1 MKKNL
6 KLIALGC
13 GLALPII
20 ASASVDFDLRGT
32 TMQLDTIFHAKV
44 GPGTTQ
50 TQLRLTGPSPLDVFY
65 LTIDK
70 TTPGV
75 SIRSVCATDKVAGN
89 SRTSSMAQNKSKDG
103 LLYFAGTNAD
113 FYWTSGK
120 ATNGS
125 SQVGTPTAACTVDRE
140 IYKTSNSNYQF
151 SVDING
157 IARVSRLNYYTGTAT
172 IGDKVTLFKGVNVSS
187 PNNGITLY
195 TPRYWG
201 STNQTDY
208 TGNSYEVTARLVDGD
223 HFYAGGKFRLE
234 VTSEPNTSGDT
245 PVPDD
250 GFVIFGRGTST
261 TGCNTGAMDFVGAL
275 KTGDIVEFDNIT
287 LTAEGERIE
296 PVTVVS
302 GNPKNVGGGLT
313 LDTEG
318 ERGDASAR
326 HPRTSIGISADGT
339 KIIMMVIDGRSSS
352 SAGVTTSM
360 LADVMRWAGA
370 AEAVNLD
377 GGGSSTLY
385 TAALGV
391 RNHCSD
397 GQERSVGNAIFA
409 VLEAEDDNE
418 VAELQFRDWVMTV
431 PDMGLYTPH
440 VYAYNKYGVM
450 ISDDF
455 KDYTLSCP
463 AALGEITA
471 DGKTLFATGT
481 GTQALTVS
489 YGNAKAATIAVTV
502 GGKLTEAAARYS
514 DVVLD
519 NKHPWTV
526 EVVTTVGT
534 NLMAIAPSVFDW
546 TIDDTSVATIDEN
559 GLISPVAN
567 GKAVVTGRHGEIEV
581 KVNVSVEN
589 TDKQVLPVDL
599 SGNADAWKVTQSGIS
614 AYKLTPVDN
623 GFGVDYTIKSTRG
636 TRLTLTNKVNVFGIP
651 TALRVR
657 FNPGDVK
664 LTSVMISAAS
674 HGVRATNFSF
684 NEIENNKENVVEVPV
699 SELGDPASVGTYPI
713 EFTSFQFYPSG
724 SAGKSYHI
732 DIAGIEA
739 VYDNSG
745 DGISDISAGDANGL
759 AAGLRIDGDRVILS
773 QRAECVEVYD
783 AAGKAVVSAR
793 DTDSFA
799 APAAAGIYVARL
811 VIGGKTLSIKFAK

>member
-1 MKKNL
+1 MKMNL
-6 KLIALGC
+6 KLIILGC
-13 GLALPII
+13 GMALPL
-20 ASASVDFDLRGT
+20 AATASVDFDLRGT

-50 TQLRLTGPSPLDVFY
+50 TQLRLTGSSSLDVFY

-89 SRTSSMAQNKSKDG
+89 ARTSAMAQSKSKDG
-103 LLYFAGTNAD
+103 LLYFAGSNAD

-125 SQVGTPTAACTVDRE
+125 SQVGTPTGSCTVDRE
-140 IYKTSNSNYQF
+140 IYKSSNSDYQF
-151 SVDING
+151 SVDVNG
-157 IARVSRLNYYTGTAT
+157 VARVSRLNYYTGTAT
-172 IGDKVTLFKGVNVSS
+172 IGDKVTLFKGVNVGS

-201 STNQTDY
+201 STNQTSY
-208 TGNSYEVTARLVDGD
+208 TDNSYEVTARLVEGD
-223 HFYAGGKFRLE
+223 NFYAGGKFRLE

-245 PVPDD
+245 TVPAD

-261 TGCNTGAMDFVGAL
+261 SGCNTGAKDFVGAL
-275 KTGDIVEFDNIT
+275 KPGDIVEFDNII

-302 GNPKNVGGGLT
+302 GNPKNVGGGAT

-326 HPRTSIGISADGT
+326 HPRTSIGVSADGT
-339 KIIMMVIDGRSSS
+339 KIIMMVIDGRTPS

-397 GQERSVGNAIFA
+397 GQERAVGNAIFA
-409 VLEAEDDNE
+409 VLEAEEDNE
-418 VAELQFRDWVMTV
+418 VAELQFRDWVLTM
-431 PDMGLYTPH
+431 PNMGLYTPH

-463 AALGEITA
+463 ASLGEITA

-489 YGNAKAATIAVTV
+489 YGNAKTASIAITV
-502 GGKLTEAAARYS
+502 GSALTEATPRYS

-519 NKHPWTV
+519 NKHPWAV
-526 EVVTTVGT
+526 EVVTKVASE
-534 NLMAIAPSVFDW
+534 LMPIAPGIFDW
-546 TIDDTSVATIDEN
+546 SIDDSSVATIDET
-559 GLISPVAN
+559 GLITPVAN
-567 GKAVVTGRHGEIEV
+567 GKAVVTGRHGDIEI
-581 KVNVSVEN
+581 KVNISVEN
-589 TDKQVLPVDL
+589 TDKQVLPIDL
-599 SGNADAWKVTQSGIS
+599 AGDAEAWKVTQSGIS
-614 AYKLTPVDN
+614 AYNITPLEN

-636 TRLTLTNKVNVFGIP
+636 TRLTLNNKINVFGIP
-651 TALRVR
+651 TALRARV
-657 FNPGDVK
+657 NPGDVK
-664 LTSVMISAAS
+664 LTSVMFSACAS
-674 HGVRATNFSF
+674 GGRVTNFTY
-684 NEIENNKENVVEVPV
+684 NNIESGKENVIELPV
-699 SELGDPASVGTYPI
+699 SEMGDPDNIGTYPI
-713 EFTSFQFYPSG
+713 EFSAFQFNPSG

-732 DIAGIEA
+732 DITGLEA

-745 DGISDISAGDANGL
+745 DGVDDIIGDNSRP

-773 QRAECVEVYD
+773 QRAEYVEVYD
-783 AAGKAVVSAR
+783 AAGKTVVSAT
-793 DTDSFA
+793 DTESFA
-799 APAAAGIYVARL
+799 APDATGIYVARL

>member
-1 MKKNL
+1 MKMNL
-6 KLIALGC
+6 KLIILGC
-13 GLALPII
+13 GMALPL
-20 ASASVDFDLRGT
+20 AATASVDFDLRGT

-50 TQLRLTGPSPLDVFY
+50 TQLRLTGSNSLDVFY

-89 SRTSSMAQNKSKDG
+89 ARTSAMAQSKSKDG
-103 LLYFAGTNAD
+103 LLYFAGSNAD

-125 SQVGTPTAACTVDRE
+125 SQVGTPTGSCTVDRE
-140 IYKTSNSNYQF
+140 IYKSSNSDYQF
-151 SVDING
+151 SVDVNG
-157 IARVSRLNYYTGTAT
+157 VARVSRLNYYTGTAT
-172 IGDKVTLFKGVNVSS
+172 IGDKVTLFKGVNVGS

-201 STNQTDY
+201 STNQTSY
-208 TGNSYEVTARLVDGD
+208 TDNSYEVTARLVEGD
-223 HFYAGGKFRLE
+223 NFYAGGKFRLE

-245 PVPDD
+245 TVPAD

-261 TGCNTGAMDFVGAL
+261 SGCNTGAKDFVGAL
-275 KTGDIVEFDNIT
+275 KPGDIVEFDNII

-302 GNPKNVGGGLT
+302 GNPKNVGGGAT

-326 HPRTSIGISADGT
+326 HPRTSIGVSADGT
-339 KIIMMVIDGRSSS
+339 KIIMMVIDGRTPS

-397 GQERSVGNAIFA
+397 GQERAVGNAIFA
-409 VLEAEDDNE
+409 VLEAEEDNE
-418 VAELQFRDWVMTV
+418 VAELQFRDWVLTM
-431 PDMGLYTPH
+431 PNMGLYTPH

-463 AALGEITA
+463 ASLGEITA

-489 YGNAKAATIAVTV
+489 YGNAKTASIAITV
-502 GGKLTEAAARYS
+502 GSALTEATPRYS

-519 NKHPWTV
+519 NKHPWAV
-526 EVVTTVGT
+526 EVVTKVASE
-534 NLMAIAPSVFDW
+534 LMPIAPGIFDW
-546 TIDDTSVATIDEN
+546 SIDDSSIATIDET
-559 GLISPVAN
+559 GLITPVAN
-567 GKAVVTGRHGEIEV
+567 GKAVVTGRHGDIEI
-581 KVNVSVEN
+581 KVNISVEN
-589 TDKQVLPVDL
+589 TDKQVLPIDL
-599 SGNADAWKVTQSGIS
+599 AGDAEAWKVTQSGIS
-614 AYKLTPVDN
+614 AYNITPLEN

-636 TRLTLTNKVNVFGIP
+636 TRLTLNNKINVFGIP
-651 TALRVR
+651 TALRARV
-657 FNPGDVK
+657 NPGDVK
-664 LTSVMISAAS
+664 LTSVMFSACAS
-674 HGVRATNFSF
+674 GGRVTNFTY
-684 NEIENNKENVVEVPV
+684 NNIESGKENVVELPV
-699 SELGDPASVGTYPI
+699 SEMGDPDNIGTYPI
-713 EFTSFQFYPSG
+713 EFSAFQFNPSG

-732 DIAGIEA
+732 DITGLEA

-745 DGISDISAGDANGL
+745 DGVDDIIVDNSRP

-773 QRAECVEVYD
+773 QRAEYVEVYD
-783 AAGKAVVSAR
+783 AAGKTVVSAT
-793 DTDSFA
+793 DTESFA
-799 APAAAGIYVARL
+799 APDATGIYVARL

>member
-1 MKKNL
+1 MKMNL
-6 KLIALGC
+6 KLIILGC
-13 GLALPII
+13 GMALPL
-20 ASASVDFDLRGT
+20 AATASVDFDLRGT

-50 TQLRLTGPSPLDVFY
+50 TQLRLTGSSSLDVFY

-89 SRTSSMAQNKSKDG
+89 ARTSAMAQSKSKDG
-103 LLYFAGTNAD
+103 LLYFAGSNAD

-125 SQVGTPTAACTVDRE
+125 SQVGTPTGSCTVDRE
-140 IYKTSNSNYQF
+140 IYKSSNSDYQF
-151 SVDING
+151 SVDVNG
-157 IARVSRLNYYTGTAT
+157 VARVSRLNYYTGTAT
-172 IGDKVTLFKGVNVSS
+172 IGDKVTLFKGVNVGS

-201 STNQTDY
+201 STNQTSY
-208 TGNSYEVTARLVDGD
+208 TDNSYEVTARLVEGD
-223 HFYAGGKFRLE
+223 NFYAGGKFRLE

-245 PVPDD
+245 TVPAD

-261 TGCNTGAMDFVGAL
+261 SGCNTGAKDFVGAL
-275 KTGDIVEFDNIT
+275 KPGDIVEFDNII

-302 GNPKNVGGGLT
+302 GNPKNVGGGAT

-326 HPRTSIGISADGT
+326 HPRTSIGVSADGT
-339 KIIMMVIDGRSSS
+339 KIIMMVIDGRTPS

-397 GQERSVGNAIFA
+397 GQERAVGNAIFA
-409 VLEAEDDNE
+409 VLEAEEDNE
-418 VAELQFRDWVMTV
+418 VAELQFRDWVLTM
-431 PDMGLYTPH
+431 PNMGLYTPH

-463 AALGEITA
+463 ASLGEITA

-481 GTQALTVS
+481 GTQALTVG
-489 YGNAKAATIAVTV
+489 YGNAKTASIAITV
-502 GGKLTEAAARYS
+502 GSALTEATPRYS

-519 NKHPWTV
+519 NKHPWAV
-526 EVVTTVGT
+526 EVVTKVASE
-534 NLMAIAPSVFDW
+534 LMPIAPGIFDW
-546 TIDDTSVATIDEN
+546 SIDDSSVATIDET
-559 GLISPVAN
+559 GLITPVAN
-567 GKAVVTGRHGEIEV
+567 GKAVVTGRHGDIEI
-581 KVNVSVEN
+581 KVNISVEN
-589 TDKQVLPVDL
+589 TDKQVLPIDL
-599 SGNADAWKVTQSGIS
+599 AGDAEAWKVTQSGIS
-614 AYKLTPVDN
+614 AYNITPLEN

-636 TRLTLTNKVNVFGIP
+636 TRLTLNNKINVFGIP
-651 TALRVR
+651 TALRARV
-657 FNPGDVK
+657 NPGDVK
-664 LTSVMISAAS
+664 LTSVMFSACAS
-674 HGVRATNFSF
+674 GGRVTNFTY
-684 NEIENNKENVVEVPV
+684 NNIESGKENVVELPV
-699 SELGDPASVGTYPI
+699 SEMGDPDNIGTYPI
-713 EFTSFQFYPSG
+713 EFSAFQFNPSG

-732 DIAGIEA
+732 DITGLEA

-745 DGISDISAGDANGL
+745 DGVDDIIVDNSRP

-773 QRAECVEVYD
+773 QRAEYVEVYD
-783 AAGKAVVSAR
+783 AAGKTVVSAT
-793 DTDSFA
+793 DTESFA
-799 APAAAGIYVARL
+799 APDATGIYVARL

>member
-1 MKKNL
+1 MKMNL
-6 KLIALGC
+6 KLIILGC
-13 GLALPII
+13 GMALPL
-20 ASASVDFDLRGT
+20 AATASVDFDLRGT

-50 TQLRLTGPSPLDVFY
+50 TQLRLTGSSSLDVFY

-89 SRTSSMAQNKSKDG
+89 ARTSAMAQSKSKDG
-103 LLYFAGTNAD
+103 LLYFAGSNAD

-125 SQVGTPTAACTVDRE
+125 SQVGTPTGSCTVDRE
-140 IYKTSNSNYQF
+140 IYKSSNSDYQF
-151 SVDING
+151 SVDVNG
-157 IARVSRLNYYTGTAT
+157 VARVSRLNYYTGTAT
-172 IGDKVTLFKGVNVSS
+172 IGDKVTLFKGVNVGS

-201 STNQTDY
+201 STNQTSY
-208 TGNSYEVTARLVDGD
+208 TDNSYEVTARLVEGD
-223 HFYAGGKFRLE
+223 NFYAGGKFRLE

-245 PVPDD
+245 TVPAD

-261 TGCNTGAMDFVGAL
+261 SGCNTGAKDFVGAL
-275 KTGDIVEFDNIT
+275 KPGDIVEFDNII

-302 GNPKNVGGGLT
+302 GNPKNVGGGAT

-326 HPRTSIGISADGT
+326 HPRTSIGVSADGT
-339 KIIMMVIDGRSSS
+339 KIIMMVIDGRTPS

-397 GQERSVGNAIFA
+397 GQERAVGNAIFA
-409 VLEAEDDNE
+409 VLEAEEDNE
-418 VAELQFRDWVMTV
+418 VAELQFRDWVLTM
-431 PDMGLYTPH
+431 PNMGLYTPH

-463 AALGEITA
+463 ASLGEITA

-489 YGNAKAATIAVTV
+489 YGNAKTASIAITV
-502 GGKLTEAAARYS
+502 GSALTEATPRYS

-519 NKHPWTV
+519 NKHPWAV
-526 EVVTTVGT
+526 EVVTKVASE
-534 NLMAIAPSVFDW
+534 LMPIAPGIFDW
-546 TIDDTSVATIDEN
+546 SIDDSSIATIDET
-559 GLISPVAN
+559 GLITPIAN
-567 GKAVVTGRHGEIEV
+567 GKAVVTGRHGDIEI
-581 KVNVSVEN
+581 KVNISVEN
-589 TDKQVLPVDL
+589 TDKQVLPIDL
-599 SGNADAWKVTQSGIS
+599 AGDAEAWKVTQSGIS
-614 AYKLTPVDN
+614 AYNITPLEN

-636 TRLTLTNKVNVFGIP
+636 TRLTLNNKINVFGIP
-651 TALRVR
+651 TALRARV
-657 FNPGDVK
+657 NPGDVK
-664 LTSVMISAAS
+664 LTSVMFSACAS
-674 HGVRATNFSF
+674 GGRVTNFTY
-684 NEIENNKENVVEVPV
+684 NNIESGKENVVELPV
-699 SELGDPASVGTYPI
+699 SEMGDPDNIGTYPI
-713 EFTSFQFYPSG
+713 EFSAFQFNPSG

-732 DIAGIEA
+732 DITGLEA

-745 DGISDISAGDANGL
+745 DGVDDIIVDNSRP

-773 QRAECVEVYD
+773 QRAEYVEVYD
-783 AAGKAVVSAR
+783 AAGKTVVSAT
-793 DTDSFA
+793 DTESFA
-799 APAAAGIYVARL
+799 APDATGIYVARL

>member
-1 MKKNL
+1 MKMNL
-6 KLIALGC
+6 KLIILGC
-13 GLALPII
+13 GMALPL
-20 ASASVDFDLRGT
+20 AATASVDFDLRGT

-50 TQLRLTGPSPLDVFY
+50 TQLRLTGSNSLDVFY

-89 SRTSSMAQNKSKDG
+89 ARTSAMAQSKSKDG
-103 LLYFAGTNAD
+103 LLYFAGSNAD

-125 SQVGTPTAACTVDRE
+125 SQVGTPTGSCTVDRE
-140 IYKTSNSNYQF
+140 IYKSSNSDYQF
-151 SVDING
+151 SVDVNG
-157 IARVSRLNYYTGTAT
+157 VARVSRLNYYTGTAT
-172 IGDKVTLFKGVNVSS
+172 IGDKVTLFKGVNVGS

-201 STNQTDY
+201 STNQTSY
-208 TGNSYEVTARLVDGD
+208 TDNSYEVTARLVEGD
-223 HFYAGGKFRLE
+223 NFYAGGKFRLE

-245 PVPDD
+245 TVPAD

-261 TGCNTGAMDFVGAL
+261 SGCNTGAKDFVGAL
-275 KTGDIVEFDNIT
+275 KPGDIVEFDNII

-302 GNPKNVGGGLT
+302 GNPKNVGGGAT

-326 HPRTSIGISADGT
+326 HPRTSIGVSADGT
-339 KIIMMVIDGRSSS
+339 KIIMMVIDGRTPS

-397 GQERSVGNAIFA
+397 GQERAVGNAIFA
-409 VLEAEDDNE
+409 VLEAEEDNE
-418 VAELQFRDWVMTV
+418 VAELQFRDWVLTM
-431 PDMGLYTPH
+431 PNMGLYTPH

-463 AALGEITA
+463 ASLGEITA

-489 YGNAKAATIAVTV
+489 YGNAKTASIAITV
-502 GGKLTEAAARYS
+502 GSALTEATPRYS

-519 NKHPWTV
+519 NKHPWAV
-526 EVVTTVGT
+526 EVVTKVASE
-534 NLMAIAPSVFDW
+534 LMPIAPGIFDW
-546 TIDDTSVATIDEN
+546 SIDDSSVATIDET
-559 GLISPVAN
+559 GLITPVAN
-567 GKAVVTGRHGEIEV
+567 GKAVVTGRHGDIEI
-581 KVNVSVEN
+581 KVNISVEN
-589 TDKQVLPVDL
+589 TDKQVLPIDL
-599 SGNADAWKVTQSGIS
+599 AGDAEAWKVTQSGIS
-614 AYKLTPVDN
+614 AYNITPLEN

-636 TRLTLTNKVNVFGIP
+636 TRLTLNNKINVFGIP
-651 TALRVR
+651 TALRARV
-657 FNPGDVK
+657 NPGDVK
-664 LTSVMISAAS
+664 LTSVMFSACAS
-674 HGVRATNFSF
+674 GGRVTNFTY
-684 NEIENNKENVVEVPV
+684 NNIESGKENVVELPV
-699 SELGDPASVGTYPI
+699 SEMGDPDNIGTYPI
-713 EFTSFQFYPSG
+713 EFSAFQFNPSG

-732 DIAGIEA
+732 DITGLEA

-745 DGISDISAGDANGL
+745 DGVDDIIVDNSRP

-773 QRAECVEVYD
+773 QRAEYVEVYD
-783 AAGKAVVSAR
+783 AAGKTVVSAT
-793 DTDSFA
+793 DTESFA
-799 APAAAGIYVARL
+799 APDATGIYVARL

>member
-1 MKKNL
+1 MKMNL
-6 KLIALGC
+6 KLIILGC
-13 GLALPII
+13 GMALPL
-20 ASASVDFDLRGT
+20 AATASVDFDLRGT

-50 TQLRLTGPSPLDVFY
+50 TQLRLTGSSSLDVFY

-89 SRTSSMAQNKSKDG
+89 ARTSAMAQSKSKDG
-103 LLYFAGTNAD
+103 LLYFAGSNAD

-125 SQVGTPTAACTVDRE
+125 SQVGTPTGSCTVDRE
-140 IYKTSNSNYQF
+140 IYKSSNSDYQF
-151 SVDING
+151 SVDVNG
-157 IARVSRLNYYTGTAT
+157 VARVSRLNYYTGTAT
-172 IGDKVTLFKGVNVSS
+172 IGDKVTLFKGVNVGS

-201 STNQTDY
+201 STNQTSY
-208 TGNSYEVTARLVDGD
+208 TDNSYEVTARLVEGD
-223 HFYAGGKFRLE
+223 NFYAGGKFRLE

-245 PVPDD
+245 TVPAG

-261 TGCNTGAMDFVGAL
+261 SGCNTGAKDFVGAL
-275 KTGDIVEFDNIT
+275 KPGDIVEFDNII

-302 GNPKNVGGGLT
+302 GNPKNVGGGAT

-326 HPRTSIGISADGT
+326 HPRTSIGVSADGT
-339 KIIMMVIDGRSSS
+339 KIIMMVIDGRTPS

-397 GQERSVGNAIFA
+397 GQERAVGNAIFA
-409 VLEAEDDNE
+409 VLEAEEDNE
-418 VAELQFRDWVMTV
+418 VAELQFRDWVLTM
-431 PDMGLYTPH
+431 PNMGLYTPH

-463 AALGEITA
+463 ASLGEITA

-489 YGNAKAATIAVTV
+489 YGNAKTASIAITV
-502 GGKLTEAAARYS
+502 GSALTEATPRYS

-519 NKHPWTV
+519 NKHPWAV
-526 EVVTTVGT
+526 EVVTKVASE
-534 NLMAIAPSVFDW
+534 LMPIAPGIFDW
-546 TIDDTSVATIDEN
+546 SIDDSSVATIDET
-559 GLISPVAN
+559 GLITPVAN
-567 GKAVVTGRHGEIEV
+567 GKAVVTGRHGDIEI
-581 KVNVSVEN
+581 KVNISVEN
-589 TDKQVLPVDL
+589 TDKQVLPIDL
-599 SGNADAWKVTQSGIS
+599 AGDAEAWKVTQSGIS
-614 AYKLTPVDN
+614 AYNITPLEN

-636 TRLTLTNKVNVFGIP
+636 TRLTLNNKINVFGIP
-651 TALRVR
+651 TALRARV
-657 FNPGDVK
+657 NPGDVK
-664 LTSVMISAAS
+664 LTSVMFSACAS
-674 HGVRATNFSF
+674 GGRVTNFTY
-684 NEIENNKENVVEVPV
+684 NNIESGKENVVELPV
-699 SELGDPASVGTYPI
+699 SEMGDPDNIGTYPI
-713 EFTSFQFYPSG
+713 EFSAFQFNPSG

-732 DIAGIEA
+732 DITGLEA

-745 DGISDISAGDANGL
+745 DGVDDIIVDNSRP

-773 QRAECVEVYD
+773 QRAEYVEVYD
-783 AAGKAVVSAR
+783 AAGKTVVSAT
-793 DTDSFA
+793 DTESFA
-799 APAAAGIYVARL
+799 APDATGIYVARL

>member
-1 MKKNL
+1 MKMNL
-6 KLIALGC
+6 KLIILGC
-13 GLALPII
+13 GMALPL
-20 ASASVDFDLRGT
+20 AATASVDFDLRGT

-50 TQLRLTGPSPLDVFY
+50 TQLRLTGSNSLDVFY

-89 SRTSSMAQNKSKDG
+89 ARTSAMAQSKSKDG
-103 LLYFAGTNAD
+103 LLYFAGSNAD

-172 IGDKVTLFKGVNVSS
+172 IGDKVTLFKGVNVGS

-245 PVPDD
+245 PVPAD

-275 KTGDIVEFDNIT
+275 KPGDIVEFDNIT

-302 GNPKNVGGGLT
+302 GNPKNVGGGAT

-326 HPRTSIGISADGT
+326 HPRTSIGVSADGT
-339 KIIMMVIDGRSSS
+339 KIIMMVIDGRTPS

-397 GQERSVGNAIFA
+397 GQERAVGNAIFA
-409 VLEAEDDNE
+409 VLEAEEDNE
-418 VAELQFRDWVMTV
+418 VAELQFRDWVLTM
-431 PDMGLYTPH
+431 PNMGLYTPH
-440 VYAYNKYGVM
+440 VYAYNKHGVM

-463 AALGEITA
+463 ASLGEITA

-489 YGNAKAATIAVTV
+489 YGNAKTASIAITV
-502 GGKLTEAAARYS
+502 GSTLTEASPRYS

-519 NKHPWTV
+519 NKHPWSV
-526 EVVTTVGT
+526 EVVTKVASE
-534 NLMAIAPSVFDW
+534 LMPIAPGIFDW
-546 TIDDTSVATIDEN
+546 SIDDTSVATIDET
-559 GLISPVAN
+559 GLITPVAN
-567 GKAVVTGRHGEIEV
+567 GKAVVTGRHGDIEI
-581 KVNVSVEN
+581 KVNISVEN
-589 TDKQVLPVDL
+589 TDKQVLPIDL
-599 SGNADAWKVTQSGIS
+599 AGDVEAWKVTQSGIS
-614 AYKLTPVDN
+614 NYKITPLEN

-636 TRLTLTNKVNVFGIP
+636 TRLTLNNKINVFGIP
-651 TALRVR
+651 TALRARV
-657 FNPGDVK
+657 NPGDVK
-664 LTSVMISAAS
+664 LTSVMFSASAS
-674 HGVRATNFSF
+674 GERVTNFTY
-684 NEIENNKENVVEVPV
+684 NDIESGKENVIELPV
-699 SELGDPASVGTYPI
+699 SEMGDPDNIGTYPI
-713 EFTSFQFYPSG
+713 EFSAFQFNPSG

-732 DIAGIEA
+732 DITGLEA

-745 DGISDISAGDANGL
+745 DGVDDIIGDNSRP

-773 QRAECVEVYD
+773 QRAEYVEVYD
-783 AAGKAVVSAR
+783 AAGKTVVSAT
-793 DTDSFA
+793 DTESFA
-799 APAAAGIYVARL
+799 APDAAGIYVARL